1 MADSSAPKPEL
12 DRLLE
17 QLMGQIRSTDW
28 LAQQQR
34 QAAVEGRKSIFDDL
48 APEAGAATIPAAAA
62 AVVDSVASEK
72 SKTATSETSVETGEP
87 KR

>member
-34 QAAVEGRKSIFDDL
+34 QAAEEGRKSIFDDL
-48 APEAGAATIPAAAA
+48 ALEAGSTTIPAAA
-62 AVVDSVASEK
+62 AVVDSVVASEK
-72 SKTATSETSVETGEP
+72 TPETSVETGEP
-87 KR
+87 KS

>member
-34 QAAVEGRKSIFDDL
+34 QAAEEGRKSIFDEHAAD
-48 APEAGAATIPAAAA
+48 AGATTIPAAAVA
-62 AVVDSVASEK
+62 LVDSVASEK
-72 SKTATSETSVETGEP
+72 TATPETSMETVEP
-87 KR
+87 K